1 MKKKIFALC
10 AIMLLASGCGKVP
23 KLENGKEA
31 IVTFKDGEKISV
43 DDFYE
48 LIKNEY
54 GLNSLIS
61 MVDKYIC
68 ETEFEDYKD
77 TASKNADALIN
88 SLKEQYGSED
98 KLLEALQGSGYN
110 TIDAYKD
117 YAYLSYLQSHAIE
130 EYAKTKITDKEVE
143 NYYKND
149 AIGDMEINHI
159 LITSNV
165 KKDATD
171 DEKKAAQ
178 DEAKKKANEVID
190 KLNTAKKN
198 GENITEAFTKLAKEY
213 SEDDS
218 NKDKGGAL
226 GKINY
231 GSLSSKY
238 DELVKAAK
246 SLKDGEYS
254 TSVITT
260 ELGYHVILKVKT
272 YEKDTLENLKD
283 SQKALKKCK
292 EYAKELE
299 LDMNVVSSQFN
310 LDRSQLLF
318 NFTADGRVDFRE
330 LAKRLA
336 AIYHTRIELRQI
348 GARDKAKEI
357 GGIGVCGGELC
368 CLRFLKKIDT
378 ISMNMAKNQNLALN
392 PSKINGACGRLL
404 CCLAYE
410 DSTYLEQAKKLPKV
424 GDKIMTLDGE
434 AQVVS
439 VDIINSKGKILLNGE
454 KVDYEFTCKE

>member
-1 MKKKIFALC
+1 MIVLNNVYGVVFNELEKKFYY
-10 AIMLLASGCGKVP
+10 VF
-23 KLENGKEA
+23 NGKLSVGDYV
-31 IVTFKDGEKISV
+31 IVNTDRGEQLVKVVDIITKDDISE
-43 DDFYE
+43 YE
-48 LIKNEY
+48 
-54 GLNSLIS
+54 S
-61 MVDKYIC
+61 
-68 ETEFEDYKD
+68 
-77 TASKNADALIN
+77 
-88 SLKEQYGSED
+88 
-98 KLLEALQGSGYN
+98 
-110 TIDAYKD
+110 
-117 YAYLSYLQSHAIE
+117 IE
-130 EYAKTKITDKEVE
+130 RI
-143 NYYKND
+143 
-149 AIGDMEINHI
+149 
-159 LITSNV
+159 
-165 KKDATD
+165 
-171 DEKKAAQ
+171 
-178 DEAKKKANEVID
+178 ANES
-190 KLNTAKKN
+190 
-198 GENITEAFTKLAKEY
+198 EY
-213 SEDDS
+213 
-218 NKDKGGAL
+218 NA
-226 GKINY
+226 Y
-231 GSLSSKY
+231 
-238 DELVKAAK
+238 
-246 SLKDGEYS
+246 
-254 TSVITT
+254 
-260 ELGYHVILKVKT
+260 
-272 YEKDTLENLKD
+272 LENLKD

-439 VDIINSKGKILLNGE
+439 VDIINSKGKILLSRL
-454 KVDYEFTCKE
+454 

>member
-1 MKKKIFALC
+1 MIVLNNVYGVVFNELEKKFYY
-10 AIMLLASGCGKVP
+10 VF
-23 KLENGKEA
+23 NGKLSVGDYV
-31 IVTFKDGEKISV
+31 IVNTDRGEQLVKVVDIITKDDISE
-43 DDFYE
+43 YE
-48 LIKNEY
+48 
-54 GLNSLIS
+54 S
-61 MVDKYIC
+61 
-68 ETEFEDYKD
+68 
-77 TASKNADALIN
+77 
-88 SLKEQYGSED
+88 
-98 KLLEALQGSGYN
+98 
-110 TIDAYKD
+110 
-117 YAYLSYLQSHAIE
+117 IE
-130 EYAKTKITDKEVE
+130 RI
-143 NYYKND
+143 
-149 AIGDMEINHI
+149 
-159 LITSNV
+159 
-165 KKDATD
+165 
-171 DEKKAAQ
+171 
-178 DEAKKKANEVID
+178 ANES
-190 KLNTAKKN
+190 
-198 GENITEAFTKLAKEY
+198 EY
-213 SEDDS
+213 
-218 NKDKGGAL
+218 NA
-226 GKINY
+226 Y
-231 GSLSSKY
+231 
-238 DELVKAAK
+238 
-246 SLKDGEYS
+246 
-254 TSVITT
+254 
-260 ELGYHVILKVKT
+260 
-272 YEKDTLENLKD
+272 LENLKD

-292 EYAKELE
+292 EFAKELE

-410 DSTYLEQAKKLPKV
+410 DSIYLEQAKKLPKV